1 MPDLPNS
8 EVTQIIELTKHQDAM
23 SFNSL
28 DEGMAAL
35 ELLGKHECWD
45 PYFRLA
51 RKLLGN
57 PTFKTQGLYTQIAK
71 IQNLCLEDVFG
82 ATDTCISAVRE
93 LGLTYFKFTEEFL
106 PQILES
112 EDFASEATILSGVAT
127 IFRDHS
133 DHVRALERLCL
144 LYEKKLHNDRLLAET
159 YDKLLEIDGGNL
171 KALRYF
177 KLVFTQNNE
186 WDEVCRILKALLQN
200 VSYPQEIYRVAQ
212 ELAAVFL
219 YQLNEPKEALQVLE
233 TYCSD
238 SPLDTSNILYDA
250 YESVGDSN
258 GCLKILRECLLNVAD
273 DTGRAKLL
281 FKIATMEEQRGD
293 QTSALQQYQ
302 KAFTLWPPLLDAA
315 EGIVNIAVEQKN
327 WQLLEETLT
336 SLLEN
341 TQDIRLRGQ
350 IDQAIRR
357 LKNGVENAFRF

>member
-1 MPDLPNS
+1 
-8 EVTQIIELTKHQDAM
+8 M
-23 SFNSL
+23 SFDSL

-35 ELLGKHECWD
+35 ELLGIHECWD

-51 RKLLGN
+51 KKLLSN
-57 PTFKTQGLYTQIAK
+57 PPFKTQRLFTQIARS
-71 IQNLCLEDVFG
+71 QNLSLEDIFG

-93 LGLTYFKFTEEFL
+93 LGLTYLKFTEEIL
-106 PQILES
+106 SQILES

-127 IFRDHS
+127 VFRDHS
-133 DHVRALERLCL
+133 DHIQALERLCL

-159 YDKLLEIDGGNL
+159 YDKLLATDGGNL

-186 WDEVCRILKALLQN
+186 WEEVCRILKALLQN

-212 ELAAVFL
+212 ELAAVWL
-219 YQLNEPKEALQVLE
+219 YQLNEPREALQVLE
-233 TYCSD
+233 TFCSD

-250 YESVGDSN
+250 YESLGDLN
-258 GCLKILRECLLNVAD
+258 GCLKILRECLLNASD

-281 FKIATMEEQRGD
+281 FKIAALEEQQGD
-293 QTSALQQYQ
+293 QNSALQHYQ
-302 KAFTLWPPLLDAA
+302 KSFTLWPPLLDAA
-315 EGIVNIAVEQKN
+315 EGIISIAVEQKN
-327 WQLLEETLT
+327 WKLLEDTLN

-350 IDQAIRR
+350 IDQARRR
-357 LKNGVENAFRF
+357 LKNGVENALRA